1 MTFKFVFQANKFALY
16 NHNAKYINIIVTT
29 TYSPSYFQNL
39 HTYTLALQVFS
50 NS

>member
-1 MTFKFVFQANKFALY
+1 MTFKFVFQANKFAHY
-16 NHNAKYINIIVTT
+16 NHNSKHINIIVT

-39 HTYTLALQVFS
+39 HIYILALQVFL